1 MKIYMLPSTR
11 LVADGWKKNPSH
23 TCGSTSDTWQLS
35 HECIAYSNVFLCH
48 SFGVHWFFVF
58 RGTLKKNSQPCLP
71 FCSWDLGC
79 KLTSMVINIA
89 NPMMGQPF
97 HFVAGI
103 MEGL

>member
-1 MKIYMLPSTR
+1 MGGKRIPVT
-11 LVADGWKKNPSH
+11 LVDPHQTHGNFLMNALL
-23 TCGSTSDTWQLS
+23 TQM
-35 HECIAYSNVFLCH
+35 YSCAILLEYIGF
-48 SFGVHWFFVF
+48 SVF

-71 FCSWDLGC
+71 FCSWDFGC